1 MVRLGY
7 GHTHLVTTEA
17 VIGVSVAGA
26 VFLAGLYIWA
36 KPRFEQLQA
45 RRDEVG
51 DRELPRRTIVGTLAL
66 GALGPALALT
76 VSFLGDFSDA
86 AFIGG
91 CALLF
96 ASIAAMFALLLH
108 DAEAA
113 QRRRPPSGNG

>member
-1 MVRLGY
+1 MPRLSY
-7 GHTHLVTTEA
+7 GHIRPVTTEA

-26 VFLAGLYIWA
+26 AFLVGLYVWA
-36 KPRFEQLQA
+36 KPRFDELEA

-51 DRELPRRTIVGTLAL
+51 DRDLPRRAIVGALLL

-96 ASIAAMFALLLH
+96 ASIAATFALLLH

-113 QRRRPPSGNG
+113 QRRPPPPGNE